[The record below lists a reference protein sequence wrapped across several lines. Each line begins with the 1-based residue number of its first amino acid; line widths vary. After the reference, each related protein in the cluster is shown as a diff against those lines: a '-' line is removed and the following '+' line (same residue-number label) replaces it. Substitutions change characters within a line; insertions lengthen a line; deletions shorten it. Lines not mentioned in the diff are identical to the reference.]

1 MESRQSSETIEA
13 NAFRKT
19 TYQDN
24 QRFYSKGGC
33 CVRALIGLLIVFVV
47 TTCVL
52 SVVLI
57 WRENRSSFEPITSES
72 LQKAYPGYFRTLKEQ
87 VEFEVPVDPIPAGE
101 NFTTVG
107 FTCDVNCAVTP
118 VRRRRDAADK
128 TFHGCCESSKLF
140 ISPITLENMDGKIRE
155 LVKDDDVKQFF
166 QTARC
171 KQSSGCT
178 GCTCM
183 LDRAIETA
191 VVYKIGKT
199 SSSASFIADIE
210 IDTFYFNKCCKCVNV
225 RVNG

>member
-1 MESRQSSETIEA
+1 MGKMESRQSSETIEA

-128 TFHGCCESSKLF
+128 TFHGCCES
-140 ISPITLENMDGKIRE
+140 
-155 LVKDDDVKQFF
+155 
-166 QTARC
+166 
-171 KQSSGCT
+171 QSSGCT